1 MRQTV
6 RFHGSLAEQFGG
18 EFVLAVESVSEAVRA
33 LCMQIRGLREQIRA
47 GFFGVAVNGK
57 SIGES
62 ELPLSLP
69 ENKNSIIEIIP
80 IPSGSGGNSAGI
92 AKTAI
97 GVLMVIAGIVLAVG
111 SYGTLSPLGVPLIV
125 NGVVMI
131 GAGVASFFMP
141 TADTDLGKFEK
152 QDKRPSFLFNGA
164 TNTSTQGAALPLVYG
179 RRRVGSV
186 VISAGIETSAVV

>member
-47 GFFGVAVNGK
+47 GFFGVVVNGK
-57 SIGES
+57 SIGEE

-69 ENKNSIIEIIP
+69 GSKNSTIEIIP

-179 RRRVGSV
+179 RCRVGSV

>member
-1 MRQTV
+1 MRHTV

-47 GFFGVAVNGK
+47 GFFGVVVNGN
-57 SIGES
+57 SIGEA
-62 ELPLSLP
+62 ELPLSFP
-69 ENKNSIIEIIP
+69 EGKKSIIEIIP

-179 RRRVGSV
+179 GCRVGSV